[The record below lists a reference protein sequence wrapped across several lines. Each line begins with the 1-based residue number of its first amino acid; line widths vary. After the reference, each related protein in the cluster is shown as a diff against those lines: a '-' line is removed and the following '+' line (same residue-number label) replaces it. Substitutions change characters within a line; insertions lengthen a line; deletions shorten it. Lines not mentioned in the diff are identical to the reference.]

1 MSKRTADGAPPTK
14 RNGSRRVTRSLD
26 KSLAC
31 AFCHSE
37 IPLIADHVV
46 VYPCQCNVC
55 PRCLLELLSPR
66 GTADVDCLAC
76 GTPIHS
82 HQFHRARAPDAK
94 VVKCEQPQQKQQPP
108 PEPQQ
113 IDDKSWLRH
122 PLRSFVTMNR
132 SLFES
137 PPDEACELTLMY
149 GLRYSKAAN
158 ESKWTFERC
167 IVPLTKI
174 GAGIP
179 GQGFCSAVRQ
189 FGAFLFKT
197 ITQSSKKAYSE
208 MKAMAPDEFIKQKV
222 QQLTPLTILRGHA
235 GDRLANRQKI
245 KDANQQKS
253 GRILISGS
261 SGVTQETA

>member
-1 MSKRTADGAPPTK
+1 
-14 RNGSRRVTRSLD
+14 
-26 KSLAC
+26 
-31 AFCHSE
+31 
-37 IPLIADHVV
+37 
-46 VYPCQCNVC
+46 
-55 PRCLLELLSPR
+55 
-66 GTADVDCLAC
+66 
-76 GTPIHS
+76 
-82 HQFHRARAPDAK
+82 
-94 VVKCEQPQQKQQPP
+94 
-108 PEPQQ
+108 
-113 IDDKSWLRH
+113 
-122 PLRSFVTMNR
+122 MNR

-137 PPDEACELTLMY
+137 PPNEACELTLMY

-222 QQLTPLTILRGHA
+222 QQLTPLTSFAFG
-235 GDRLANRQKI
+235 LATGENKI
-245 KDANQQKS
+245 KSATIIRD
-253 GRILISGS
+253 
-261 SGVTQETA
+261 